1 MLFDPARHEALV
13 EQAWDEG
20 RVRALLAHIV
30 ADTEARFDDALG
42 WPAHPNDR
50 SPGDDPAHIGPSLY
64 YGQCGVIWALRY
76 LQRVGA
82 AELQREWRGHA
93 DRLVVRTRQW
103 LGEDAEREAASFLMG
118 ETPIELLRFDD
129 EAQAALARLSQL
141 IDGNDHHPARE
152 LMWGAPGTLLAAWFL
167 HQRTGQERW
176 RTACGRQAQ
185 ALFASLE
192 PFGAAGC
199 LISTQDLYGSHSTY
213 LGAAHGFASL
223 VAPVVRAR
231 ALLPPDDWQRWHDTI
246 ALTLRRTATWHEG
259 AVNWRPWVKPPSA
272 RLPLMQFC
280 HGAPGIVLALAD
292 IPGDT
297 VDDLLLAAGEA
308 VWRAGP
314 LAKGSN
320 LCHGTGGNGYT
331 FLRLFERT
339 GDERWLQR
347 ARAFAMHGLAQTLAD
362 EQRHGRLRYSLWT
375 GDPGFA
381 VYLWDCLRGRAAF
394 PTLDVF

>member
-1 MLFDPARHEALV
+1 MLFDAARHEALV
-13 EQAWDEG
+13 DQAWDEG
-20 RVRALLAHIV
+20 QARALLARIV

-42 WPAHPNDR
+42 WPAHPNDS
-50 SPGDDPAHIGPSLY
+50 SPADDPAHIGPSLY

-82 AELQREWRGHA
+82 AELKRDWRGQA

-103 LGEDAEREAASFLMG
+103 LGDDAGREAASFLMG
-118 ETPIELLRFDD
+118 ETPIELLRWNDD
-129 EAQAALARLSQL
+129 PARASARLVQL
-141 IDGNDHHPARE
+141 IDSNDHHPARE

-167 HQRTGQERW
+167 HQRTGDEHW
-176 RTACGRQAQ
+176 RAACRRQAEV
-185 ALFASLE
+185 LFATLE
-192 PFGAAGC
+192 PFSAAGC
-199 LISTQDLYGSHSTY
+199 LISTQSLYGSHSTY
-213 LGAAHGFASL
+213 LGAAHGFASM

-231 ALLPPDDWQRWHDTI
+231 ALLPEGDWRRWHDTI
-246 ALTLRRTATWHEG
+246 ALTLRRMATWHEG
-259 AVNWRPWVKPPSA
+259 AVNWRAWVKPPSA

-292 IPGDT
+292 FPGDA

-362 EQRHGRLRYSLWT
+362 ERRHGRLRYSLWT